1 MKIRRDLKFCEVNA
15 LIGPY
20 VELDIYG
27 SDENLTVIGETET
40 RLASRH
46 VGKFERKLETIKR
59 NL

>member
-1 MKIRRDLKFCEVNA
+1 MKIRRDLKFREVDA
-15 LIGPY
+15 LIRPY

-46 VGKFERKLETIKR
+46 VGEFERKLETIKR